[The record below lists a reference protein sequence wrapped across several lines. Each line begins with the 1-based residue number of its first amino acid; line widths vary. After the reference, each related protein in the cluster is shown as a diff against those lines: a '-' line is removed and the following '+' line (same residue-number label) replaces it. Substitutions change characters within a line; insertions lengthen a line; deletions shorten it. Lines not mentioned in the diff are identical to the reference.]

1 MMKKINIF
9 LVDDHALFREGL
21 RFLLQKMDFVEQILE
36 AENGKDFLEKIVE
49 VKNCIVLMDIEMPIM
64 NGIET
69 TRKALEHDPELKILA
84 LSMYS
89 EESYLTGMIEAG
101 ASGFLLKN
109 SSFSEVKSALR
120 DVMEGKNY
128 FSPAIIQ
135 SILEIMNQKIN
146 HPDKDQGEIT
156 QREKDIL
163 YYICKGFSNAEIA
176 KKLGISKRTV
186 DKHRENLLLKT
197 QSRNTANLVTYAVKH
212 HYFDI

>member
-1 MMKKINIF
+1 MKKINIF

-21 RFLLQKMDFVEQILE
+21 RFLLQKIDFVDQILE
-36 AENGKDFLEKIVE
+36 AENGLEFLEQIIE
-49 VKNCIVLMDIEMPIM
+49 VKDCIVLMDIEMPVM
-64 NGIET
+64 NGFEAT
-69 TRKALEHDPELKILA
+69 KKALERNPDLKIIA

-89 EESYLTGMIEAG
+89 EESYLSSMIEAG

-109 SSFSEVKSALR
+109 SSFNEVKNALT

-128 FSPAIIQ
+128 YSPHIIQ
-135 SILEIMNQKIN
+135 SILEIMTNKIN
-146 HPDKDQGEIT
+146 NSGKDRDDIT

-176 KKLGISKRTV
+176 DKLSISKRTV
-186 DKHRENLLLKT
+186 DKHRENLLQKT
-197 QSRNTANLVTYAVKH
+197 QSRNTANLVTYAIKH

>member
-1 MMKKINIF
+1 MKKINIF

-21 RFLLQKMDFVEQILE
+21 RFLLQKIDFVDQILE
-36 AENGKDFLEKIVE
+36 AQNGLEFMEHIIE
-49 VKNCIVLMDIEMPIM
+49 VKDCIVLMDIEMPVM
-64 NGIET
+64 SGVEA
-69 TRKALEHDPELKILA
+69 TRKALERDPGLKIIA

-89 EESYLTGMIEAG
+89 EESYLTSMIEAG

-109 SSFSEVKSALR
+109 SSFNEVKNALI

-128 FSPAIIQ
+128 YSPHIIQ
-135 SILEIMNQKIN
+135 SILEIMTNKIN
-146 HPDKDQGEIT
+146 NSGKDRDDIT

-176 KKLGISKRTV
+176 DKLSISKRTV
-186 DKHRENLLLKT
+186 DKHRENLLQKT
-197 QSRNTANLVTYAVKH
+197 QSRNTANLVTYAIKH

>member
-1 MMKKINIF
+1 MNIF

-21 RFLLQKMDFVEQILE
+21 RFLLQKIDFVDQILE
-36 AENGKDFLEKIVE
+36 AENGLEFLEHIIEIKD
-49 VKNCIVLMDIEMPIM
+49 CIVLMDIEMPVM
-64 NGIET
+64 NGVEA
-69 TRKALEHDPELKILA
+69 TRKALERDPDLKIIA

-89 EESYLTGMIEAG
+89 EESYLSSMIEAG

-109 SSFSEVKSALR
+109 SSFNEVKNALT

-128 FSPAIIQ
+128 YSPHIIQ
-135 SILEIMNQKIN
+135 SILEIMTNKIN
-146 HPDKDQGEIT
+146 NSGKDRDDIT

-176 KKLGISKRTV
+176 DKLSISKRTV
-186 DKHRENLLLKT
+186 DKHRENLLQKT
-197 QSRNTANLVTYAVKH
+197 QSRNTANLVTYAIKH

>member
-1 MMKKINIF
+1 MKKINIF

-21 RFLLQKMDFVEQILE
+21 RFLLQKIDFVDQILE
-36 AENGKDFLEKIVE
+36 AENGLEFLEHIIEIKD
-49 VKNCIVLMDIEMPIM
+49 CIVLMDIEMPVM
-64 NGIET
+64 NGFEAT
-69 TRKALEHDPELKILA
+69 KKALERNPDLKIIA

-89 EESYLTGMIEAG
+89 EESYLSSMIEAG

-109 SSFSEVKSALR
+109 SSFNEVKNALT

-128 FSPAIIQ
+128 YSPHIIQ
-135 SILEIMNQKIN
+135 SILEIMTNKIN
-146 HPDKDQGEIT
+146 NSGKDRDDIT

-176 KKLGISKRTV
+176 DKLSISKRTV
-186 DKHRENLLLKT
+186 DKHRENLLQKT
-197 QSRNTANLVTYAVKH
+197 QSRNTANLVTYAIKH

>member
-1 MMKKINIF
+1 
-9 LVDDHALFREGL
+9 
-21 RFLLQKMDFVEQILE
+21 
-36 AENGKDFLEKIVE
+36 
-49 VKNCIVLMDIEMPIM
+49 MDIEMPIM

-89 EESYLTGMIEAG
+89 EESYLTSMIEAG

-120 DVMEGKNY
+120 DVMEGNNY

-163 YYICKGFSNAEIA
+163 YYICKGFSNGEIA
-176 KKLGISKRTV
+176 QQLGISKRTV
-186 DKHRENLLLKT
+186 DKHRENLLQKT
-197 QSRNTANLVTYAVKH
+197 QSRNTADLVTYAIKH

>member
-1 MMKKINIF
+1 MKKINIF

-21 RFLLQKMDFVEQILE
+21 RFLLQKIDFVDQILE
-36 AENGKDFLEKIVE
+36 AQNGLEFLEHIIE
-49 VKNCIVLMDIEMPIM
+49 VKDCIVLMDIEMPVM
-64 NGIET
+64 NGVEA
-69 TRKALEHDPELKILA
+69 TRKALERDPDLKIIA

-89 EESYLTGMIEAG
+89 EESYLSSMIEAG

-109 SSFSEVKSALR
+109 SSFNEVKNALT

-128 FSPAIIQ
+128 YSPHIIQ
-135 SILEIMNQKIN
+135 SILEIMTNKIN
-146 HPDKDQGEIT
+146 NSGKDRDDIT

-176 KKLGISKRTV
+176 DKLSISKRTV
-186 DKHRENLLLKT
+186 DKHRENLLQKT
-197 QSRNTANLVTYAVKH
+197 QSRNTANLVTYAIKH

>member
-89 EESYLTGMIEAG
+89 EDSYLTSMIEAG

>member
-1 MMKKINIF
+1 MKKINIF

-21 RFLLQKMDFVEQILE
+21 RFLLQKIDFVDQILE
-36 AENGKDFLEKIVE
+36 AENGLEFLEQIIE
-49 VKNCIVLMDIEMPIM
+49 VKDCIILMDIEMPVM
-64 NGIET
+64 NGFEAT
-69 TRKALEHDPELKILA
+69 KKALERNPDLKIIA

-89 EESYLTGMIEAG
+89 EESYLSSMIEAG

-109 SSFSEVKSALR
+109 SSFNEVKNALT

-128 FSPAIIQ
+128 YSPHIIQ
-135 SILEIMNQKIN
+135 SILEIMTNKIN
-146 HPDKDQGEIT
+146 NSGKDRDDIT

-176 KKLGISKRTV
+176 DKLSISKRTV
-186 DKHRENLLLKT
+186 DKHRENLLQKT
-197 QSRNTANLVTYAVKH
+197 QSRNTANLVTYAIKH

>member
-89 EESYLTGMIEAG
+89 EESYLTSMIEAG

>member
-1 MMKKINIF
+1 MKKINIF

-21 RFLLQKMDFVEQILE
+21 RFLLQKIDFVDQILE
-36 AENGKDFLEKIVE
+36 AENGLEFLEHIIE
-49 VKNCIVLMDIEMPIM
+49 VKDCIVLMDIEMPVM
-64 NGIET
+64 NGVEA
-69 TRKALEHDPELKILA
+69 TRKALERDPDLKIIA

-89 EESYLTGMIEAG
+89 EESYLSSMIEAG

-109 SSFSEVKSALR
+109 SSFNEVKNALT

-128 FSPAIIQ
+128 YSPHIIQ
-135 SILEIMNQKIN
+135 SILEIMTNKIN
-146 HPDKDQGEIT
+146 NSGKDRDDIT

-176 KKLGISKRTV
+176 DKLSISKRTV
-186 DKHRENLLLKT
+186 DKHRENLLQKT
-197 QSRNTANLVTYAVKH
+197 QSRNTANLVTYAIKH

>member
-1 MMKKINIF
+1 MKKINIF

-21 RFLLQKMDFVEQILE
+21 RFLLQKMDFVDQIMDAKNG
-36 AENGKDFLEKIVE
+36 AEFLEKVVD
-49 VKNCIVLMDIEMPIM
+49 VKDCIVLMDIEMPVM
-64 NGIET
+64 NGIEA
-69 TRKALEHDPELKILA
+69 TRKALELDANLKILA

-89 EESYLTGMIEAG
+89 EESYLSSMIEAG

-109 SSFSEVKSALR
+109 SSFKEVKNALI

-128 FSPAIIQ
+128 YSQDIIQ
-135 SILEIMNQKIN
+135 SILEIMTHKIN
-146 HPDKDQGEIT
+146 NPGKDRDDIT

-176 KKLGISKRTV
+176 QKLGISKRTV
-186 DKHRENLLLKT
+186 DKHRENLLQKT
-197 QSRNTANLVTYAVKH
+197 ESRNTANLVTYAIKH

>member
-1 MMKKINIF
+1 MKKINIF

-21 RFLLQKMDFVEQILE
+21 RFLLQKIDFVDQILE
-36 AENGKDFLEKIVE
+36 AENGLEFLEHIIEIKD
-49 VKNCIVLMDIEMPIM
+49 CIVLMDIEMPVM
-64 NGIET
+64 NGVEA
-69 TRKALEHDPELKILA
+69 TRKALERDPDLKIIA

-89 EESYLTGMIEAG
+89 EESYLSSMIEAG

-109 SSFSEVKSALR
+109 SSFNEVKNALT

-128 FSPAIIQ
+128 YSPHIIQ
-135 SILEIMNQKIN
+135 SILEIMTNKIN
-146 HPDKDQGEIT
+146 NSGKDRDDIT

-176 KKLGISKRTV
+176 DKLSISKRTV
-186 DKHRENLLLKT
+186 DKHRENLLQKT
-197 QSRNTANLVTYAVKH
+197 QSRNTANLVTYAIKH

>member
-1 MMKKINIF
+1 MKKINIF

-21 RFLLQKMDFVEQILE
+21 RFLLQKMDFVDQILDAKNG
-36 AENGKDFLEKIVE
+36 AEFLEKVVD
-49 VKNCIVLMDIEMPIM
+49 VKDCIVLMDIEMPVM
-64 NGIET
+64 NGIEA
-69 TRKALEHDPELKILA
+69 TRKALELDANLKILA

-89 EESYLTGMIEAG
+89 EESYLSSMIEAG

-109 SSFSEVKSALR
+109 SSFKEVKNALI

-128 FSPAIIQ
+128 YSQDIIQ
-135 SILEIMNQKIN
+135 SILEIMTHKIN
-146 HPDKDQGEIT
+146 NPGKDRDDIT

-176 KKLGISKRTV
+176 QKLGISKRTV
-186 DKHRENLLLKT
+186 DKHRENLLQKT
-197 QSRNTANLVTYAVKH
+197 ESRNTANLVTYAIKH

>member
-1 MMKKINIF
+1 MKKINIF

-21 RFLLQKMDFVEQILE
+21 HFLLLKMDFVDQILE
-36 AENGKDFLEKIVE
+36 AENGLDFLEKIVG
-49 VKNCIVLMDIEMPIM
+49 VNNCIVLMDIEMPLM
-64 NGIET
+64 NGIEA
-69 TRKALEHDPELKILA
+69 TRKALERYPDLKILA

-89 EESYLTGMIEAG
+89 EESYLSSMIEAG

-128 FSPAIIQ
+128 FSPAIIE

-146 HPDKDQGEIT
+146 HPDKDLDEIT
-156 QREKDIL
+156 QREKEIL
-163 YYICKGFSNAEIA
+163 YYICKGFSNGEIA
-176 KKLGISKRTV
+176 QQLGISKRTV
-186 DKHRENLLLKT
+186 DKHRENLLQKT
-197 QSRNTANLVTYAVKH
+197 QSRNTADLVTYAIKH

>member
-1 MMKKINIF
+1 MKKINIL

-21 RFLLQKMDFVEQILE
+21 RFLLQKMDFVDQILDAKNG
-36 AENGKDFLEKIVE
+36 AEFLEKIVD
-49 VKNCIVLMDIEMPIM
+49 VKDCIVLMDIEMPVM
-64 NGIET
+64 NGIEA
-69 TRKALEHDPELKILA
+69 TRKALELDANLKILA

-89 EESYLTGMIEAG
+89 EESYLSSMIEAG

-109 SSFSEVKSALR
+109 SSFKEVKNALI

-128 FSPAIIQ
+128 YSQDIIQ
-135 SILEIMNQKIN
+135 SILEIMTHKIN
-146 HPDKDQGEIT
+146 NPGKDRDDIT

-176 KKLGISKRTV
+176 QKLGISKRTV
-186 DKHRENLLLKT
+186 DKHRENLLQKT
-197 QSRNTANLVTYAVKH
+197 ESRNTANLVTYAIKH

>member
-1 MMKKINIF
+1 MKKINIF

-21 RFLLQKMDFVEQILE
+21 RFLLQKIDFVDQILE
-36 AENGKDFLEKIVE
+36 AENGLEFLEHIIE
-49 VKNCIVLMDIEMPIM
+49 VKDCIVLMDIEMPVM
-64 NGIET
+64 NGVEAT
-69 TRKALEHDPELKILA
+69 KKALERDPDLKIIA

-89 EESYLTGMIEAG
+89 EESYLSSMIEAG

-109 SSFSEVKSALR
+109 SSFNEVKNALT

-128 FSPAIIQ
+128 YSPHIIQ
-135 SILEIMNQKIN
+135 SILEIMTNKIN
-146 HPDKDQGEIT
+146 NSGKDRDDIT

-176 KKLGISKRTV
+176 DKLSISKRTV
-186 DKHRENLLLKT
+186 DKHRENLLQKT
-197 QSRNTANLVTYAVKH
+197 QSRNTANLVTYAIKH

>member
-89 EESYLTGMIEAG
+89 EESYLTSMIEAG

-197 QSRNTANLVTYAVKH
+197 QSRNTANMVTYAVKH

>member
-1 MMKKINIF
+1 MKKINIF

-21 RFLLQKMDFVEQILE
+21 RFLLQKMDFVDQILDAKNG
-36 AENGKDFLEKIVE
+36 AEFLEKVVD
-49 VKNCIVLMDIEMPIM
+49 VKDCIVLMDIEMPVM
-64 NGIET
+64 NGIEA
-69 TRKALEHDPELKILA
+69 TRKALELDANLKILA

-89 EESYLTGMIEAG
+89 EESYLSSMIEAG

-109 SSFSEVKSALR
+109 SSFKEVKNALI

-128 FSPAIIQ
+128 YSQDIIQ
-135 SILEIMNQKIN
+135 SILEIMTHKIN
-146 HPDKDQGEIT
+146 NPGKDRDDIT

-176 KKLGISKRTV
+176 QKLGISKRTV
-186 DKHRENLLLKT
+186 DKHRENLLQKT
-197 QSRNTANLVTYAVKH
+197 ESRNAANLVTYAIKH

>member
-1 MMKKINIF
+1 MKKINIF

-21 RFLLQKMDFVEQILE
+21 RFLLQKIDFVDQILE
-36 AENGKDFLEKIVE
+36 AENGLEFLEHIIE
-49 VKNCIVLMDIEMPIM
+49 VKDCIVLMDIEMPVM
-64 NGIET
+64 NGFEAT
-69 TRKALEHDPELKILA
+69 KKALERNPDLKIIA

-89 EESYLTGMIEAG
+89 EESYLSSMIEAG

-109 SSFSEVKSALR
+109 SSFNEVKNALT

-128 FSPAIIQ
+128 YSPHIIQ
-135 SILEIMNQKIN
+135 SILEIMTNKIN
-146 HPDKDQGEIT
+146 NSGKDRDDIT

-176 KKLGISKRTV
+176 DKLSISKRTV
-186 DKHRENLLLKT
+186 DKHRENLLQKT
-197 QSRNTANLVTYAVKH
+197 QSRNTANLVTYAIKH

>member
-1 MMKKINIF
+1 MKKINIF

-21 RFLLQKMDFVEQILE
+21 RFLLQKMDFVDQILDAKNG
-36 AENGKDFLEKIVE
+36 AEFLEKIVD
-49 VKNCIVLMDIEMPIM
+49 VKDCIVLMDIEMPVM
-64 NGIET
+64 NGIEA
-69 TRKALEHDPELKILA
+69 TRKSLELDANLKILA

-89 EESYLTGMIEAG
+89 EESYLSSMIEAG

-109 SSFSEVKSALR
+109 SSFKEVKNALI

-128 FSPAIIQ
+128 YSQDIIQ
-135 SILEIMNQKIN
+135 SILEIMTHKIN
-146 HPDKDQGEIT
+146 NPGKDRDDIT

-176 KKLGISKRTV
+176 QKLGISKRTV
-186 DKHRENLLLKT
+186 DKHRENLLQKT
-197 QSRNTANLVTYAVKH
+197 ESRNTANLVTYAIKH

>member
-1 MMKKINIF
+1 MKKINIF

-21 RFLLQKMDFVEQILE
+21 RFLLQKIDFVDQILE
-36 AENGKDFLEKIVE
+36 AENGLEFLEQVIE
-49 VKNCIVLMDIEMPIM
+49 VKDCIVLMDIEMPVM
-64 NGIET
+64 NGVEAT
-69 TRKALEHDPELKILA
+69 KKALERDPDLKIIA

-89 EESYLTGMIEAG
+89 EESYLSSMIEAG

-109 SSFSEVKSALR
+109 SSFNEVKNALT

-128 FSPAIIQ
+128 YSPHIIQ
-135 SILEIMNQKIN
+135 SILEIMTNKIN
-146 HPDKDQGEIT
+146 NSGKDRDDIT

-176 KKLGISKRTV
+176 DKLSISKRTV
-186 DKHRENLLLKT
+186 DKHRENLLQKT
-197 QSRNTANLVTYAVKH
+197 QSRNTANLVTYAIKH

>member
-1 MMKKINIF
+1 MKKINIF

-21 RFLLQKMDFVEQILE
+21 RFLLQKIDFVDQILE
-36 AENGKDFLEKIVE
+36 AQNGLEFLEHIIEIKD
-49 VKNCIVLMDIEMPIM
+49 CIVLMDIEMPVM
-64 NGIET
+64 NGVEA
-69 TRKALEHDPELKILA
+69 TRKALERDPDLKIIA

-89 EESYLTGMIEAG
+89 EESYLSSMIEAG

-109 SSFSEVKSALR
+109 SSFNEVKNALT

-128 FSPAIIQ
+128 YSPHIIQ
-135 SILEIMNQKIN
+135 SILEIMTNKIN
-146 HPDKDQGEIT
+146 NSGKDRDDIT

-176 KKLGISKRTV
+176 DKLSISKRTV
-186 DKHRENLLLKT
+186 DKHRENLLQKT
-197 QSRNTANLVTYAVKH
+197 QSRNTANLVTYAIKH

>member
-1 MMKKINIF
+1 MKKINIF

-21 RFLLQKMDFVEQILE
+21 RFLLQKMDFVDQILDAKNG
-36 AENGKDFLEKIVE
+36 AEFLEKIVD
-49 VKNCIVLMDIEMPIM
+49 VKDCIVLMDIEMPVM
-64 NGIET
+64 NGIEA
-69 TRKALEHDPELKILA
+69 TRKALELDANLKILA

-89 EESYLTGMIEAG
+89 EESYLSSMIEAG

-109 SSFSEVKSALR
+109 SSFKEVKNALI

-128 FSPAIIQ
+128 YSQDIIQ
-135 SILEIMNQKIN
+135 SILEIMTHKIN
-146 HPDKDQGEIT
+146 NPGKDRDDIT

-176 KKLGISKRTV
+176 QKLGISKRTV
-186 DKHRENLLLKT
+186 DKHRENLLQKT
-197 QSRNTANLVTYAVKH
+197 ESRNTANLVTYAIKH

>member
-1 MMKKINIF
+1 MKKINIF

-21 RFLLQKMDFVEQILE
+21 RFLLQKIDFVDQILE
-36 AENGKDFLEKIVE
+36 AENGLEFLEHIIEIKD
-49 VKNCIVLMDIEMPIM
+49 CIVLMDIEMPVM
-64 NGIET
+64 NGVEAT
-69 TRKALEHDPELKILA
+69 KKALERDPDLKIIA

-89 EESYLTGMIEAG
+89 EESYLSSMIEAG

-109 SSFSEVKSALR
+109 SSFNEVKNALT

-128 FSPAIIQ
+128 YSPHIIQ
-135 SILEIMNQKIN
+135 SILEIMTNKIN
-146 HPDKDQGEIT
+146 NSGKDRDDIT

-176 KKLGISKRTV
+176 DKLSISKRTV
-186 DKHRENLLLKT
+186 DKHRENLLQKT
-197 QSRNTANLVTYAVKH
+197 QSRNTANLVTYAIKH

>member
-1 MMKKINIF
+1 MKKINIF

-21 RFLLQKMDFVEQILE
+21 RFLLQKIDFVDQILE
-36 AENGKDFLEKIVE
+36 AQNGLEFLEHIIE
-49 VKNCIVLMDIEMPIM
+49 VKDCIVLMDIEMPVM
-64 NGIET
+64 NGVEAT
-69 TRKALEHDPELKILA
+69 KKALERNPDLKIIA

-89 EESYLTGMIEAG
+89 EESYLSSMIEAG

-109 SSFSEVKSALR
+109 SSFNEVKNALT

-128 FSPAIIQ
+128 YSPHIIQ
-135 SILEIMNQKIN
+135 SILEIMTNKIN
-146 HPDKDQGEIT
+146 NSGKDRDDIT

-176 KKLGISKRTV
+176 DKLSISKRTV
-186 DKHRENLLLKT
+186 DKHRENLLQKT
-197 QSRNTANLVTYAVKH
+197 QSRNTANLVTYAIKH

>member
-1 MMKKINIF
+1 MKKINIF

-21 RFLLQKMDFVEQILE
+21 RFLLQKMDFVDQILDAKNG
-36 AENGKDFLEKIVE
+36 AEFLEKIVE
-49 VKNCIVLMDIEMPIM
+49 VKDCIVLMDIEMPVM
-64 NGIET
+64 NGIEA
-69 TRKALEHDPELKILA
+69 TRKALELDANLKILA

-89 EESYLTGMIEAG
+89 EESYLSSMIEAG

-109 SSFSEVKSALR
+109 SSFKEVKNALI

-128 FSPAIIQ
+128 YSQDIIQ
-135 SILEIMNQKIN
+135 SILEIMTHKIN
-146 HPDKDQGEIT
+146 NPGKDRDDIT

-176 KKLGISKRTV
+176 QKLGISKRTV
-186 DKHRENLLLKT
+186 DKHRENLLQKT
-197 QSRNTANLVTYAVKH
+197 ESRNTANLVTYAIKH

>member
-1 MMKKINIF
+1 MKKINIF

-21 RFLLQKMDFVEQILE
+21 RFLLQKIDFVDQILE
-36 AENGKDFLEKIVE
+36 AQNGLEFMEHIIE
-49 VKNCIVLMDIEMPIM
+49 VKDCIVLMDIEMPVM
-64 NGIET
+64 SGVEA
-69 TRKALEHDPELKILA
+69 TRKALERDPGLKIIA

-89 EESYLTGMIEAG
+89 EESYLTSMIEAG

-109 SSFSEVKSALR
+109 SSFNEVKNALT

-128 FSPAIIQ
+128 YSPHIIQ
-135 SILEIMNQKIN
+135 SILEIMTNKIN
-146 HPDKDQGEIT
+146 NSGKDRDDIT

-176 KKLGISKRTV
+176 DKLSISKRTV
-186 DKHRENLLLKT
+186 DKHRENLLQKT
-197 QSRNTANLVTYAVKH
+197 QSRNTANLVTYAIKH

>member
-21 RFLLQKMDFVEQILE
+21 RFLLLKMDFVDQILE
-36 AENGKDFLEKIVE
+36 AENGFDFLEKIVE
-49 VKNCIVLMDIEMPIM
+49 VNNCIVLMDIEMPLM
-64 NGIET
+64 NGIEA
-69 TRKALEHDPELKILA
+69 TRKALERNPDIKILA

-89 EESYLTGMIEAG
+89 EESYLSSMIEAG

-135 SILEIMNQKIN
+135 SILEIMNHKIN
-146 HPDKDQGEIT
+146 HSDKDHNDIT

-163 YYICKGFSNAEIA
+163 YYICKGFSNVEIA
-176 KKLGISKRTV
+176 QKLGISKRTV
-186 DKHRENLLLKT
+186 DKHRENLLQKT
-197 QSRNTANLVTYAVKH
+197 QSKNTANLVTYAVRH

>member
-1 MMKKINIF
+1 MKKINIF

-21 RFLLQKMDFVEQILE
+21 RFLLQKIDFVDQILE
-36 AENGKDFLEKIVE
+36 AQNGLEFMEHIIE
-49 VKNCIVLMDIEMPIM
+49 VKDCIVLMDIEMPVM
-64 NGIET
+64 NGVEAT
-69 TRKALEHDPELKILA
+69 KKALERDPDLKIIA

-89 EESYLTGMIEAG
+89 EESYLSSMIEAG

-109 SSFSEVKSALR
+109 SSFNEVKNALT

-128 FSPAIIQ
+128 YSPHIIQ
-135 SILEIMNQKIN
+135 SILEIMTNKIN
-146 HPDKDQGEIT
+146 NSGKDRDDIT

-176 KKLGISKRTV
+176 DKLSISKRTV
-186 DKHRENLLLKT
+186 DKHRENLLQKT
-197 QSRNTANLVTYAVKH
+197 QSRNTANLVTYAIKH

>member
-1 MMKKINIF
+1 MKKINIF

-21 RFLLQKMDFVEQILE
+21 RFLLQKMDFVDQILDAKNG
-36 AENGKDFLEKIVE
+36 AEFLEKIVD
-49 VKNCIVLMDIEMPIM
+49 VKDCIVLMDIEMPVM
-64 NGIET
+64 NGIEA
-69 TRKALEHDPELKILA
+69 TRRALELDANLKILA

-89 EESYLTGMIEAG
+89 EESYLSSMIEAG

-109 SSFSEVKSALR
+109 SSFKEVKNALI

-128 FSPAIIQ
+128 YSQDIIQ
-135 SILEIMNQKIN
+135 SILEIMTHKIN
-146 HPDKDQGEIT
+146 NPGKDRDDIT

-176 KKLGISKRTV
+176 QKLGISKRTV
-186 DKHRENLLLKT
+186 DKHRENLLQKT
-197 QSRNTANLVTYAVKH
+197 ESRNTANLVTYAIKH